1 MILYLKFYIQCI
13 KLDIGEIMGIT
24 CILIA
29 IIIVLIAIII
39 GYKREFRRIRK
50 EINNNLNDY
59 INIKTKSVDK
69 DLEALVAE
77 VNLIFDSKQKVMAE
91 KKKTEEEL
99 RASIANMSHDLRTPL
114 TSIMGYLQM
123 IRLEN
128 ISENDKNEYMDIVEK
143 RTKSL
148 QQLISSFYDL
158 SRIEGNE
165 YNFQYKKVNLNNILC
180 ENIAIF
186 YNDFI
191 NNNIEPI
198 IEIDE
203 DIKEIISDEG
213 AITRIFS
220 NLIGNMIKHGENFV
234 KITLKQ
240 EEDVIITEFINKATE
255 LTEENVDKLFER
267 FYTVDKSRSDRNTG
281 LGLYIAKVLVEKLG
295 YNITATIGNENL
307 VIKIIWK

>member
-1 MILYLKFYIQCI
+1 
-13 KLDIGEIMGIT
+13 MGIT

-191 NNNIEPI
+191 NNSIEPI

>member
-128 ISENDKNEYMDIVEK
+128 ISENDKNEYMDILEK

>member
-1 MILYLKFYIQCI
+1 
-13 KLDIGEIMGIT
+13 MGII

-77 VNLIFDSKQKVMAE
+77 VNLIFDSKQKVVAE

-281 LGLYIAKVLVEKLG
+281 LGLYITKVLVEKLG
-295 YNITATIGNENL
+295 YNITATIDNENL

>member
-1 MILYLKFYIQCI
+1 
-13 KLDIGEIMGIT
+13 MGIT

-39 GYKREFRRIRK
+39 GYKREFRRIKK

-59 INIKTKSVDK
+59 VNIKTKFVDK

-77 VNLIFDSKQKVMAE
+77 VNLIFDSKQKVVAE
-91 KKKTEEEL
+91 KNKREEEL
-99 RASIANMSHDLRTPL
+99 RASIANMSYDLRTPL

-128 ISENDKNEYMDIVEK
+128 VSEDDKNEYMDILEK

-165 YNFQYKKVNLNNILC
+165 YNFNYKKVNLSNILC
-180 ENIAIF
+180 ENIAVF

-203 DIKEIISDEG
+203 NIKEIISDEG

-240 EEDVIITEFINKATE
+240 QDDVIITEFINKAIG
-255 LTEENVDKLFER
+255 LTEENVDKLFDR

-281 LGLYIAKVLVEKLG
+281 LGLYITKVLVEKLG
-295 YNITATIGNENL
+295 YNIIVKIDNENL

>member
-1 MILYLKFYIQCI
+1 MC
-13 KLDIGEIMGIT
+13 IT

-91 KKKTEEEL
+91 NKKTEEEL

>member
-1 MILYLKFYIQCI
+1 
-13 KLDIGEIMGIT
+13 MGII

-39 GYKREFRRIRK
+39 GYKREFRRVRK
-50 EINNNLNDY
+50 QINNNLNDY
-59 INIKTKSVDK
+59 VNIKTKSVDR

-77 VNLIFDSKQKVMAE
+77 VNLIFDSKQKVVAE
-91 KKKTEEEL
+91 KNKREEEL

-123 IRLEN
+123 VRLEN
-128 ISENDKNEYMDIVEK
+128 VSENDKKEYMGIVEK

-165 YNFQYKKVNLNNILC
+165 YNFDYKKINLSNILC
-180 ENIAIF
+180 ENIALF

-203 DIKEIISDEG
+203 NIKEIISDES
-213 AITRIFS
+213 AISRIFS

-234 KITLKQ
+234 KIGLNQKD
-240 EEDVIITEFINKATE
+240 DVIITEFINKATD
-255 LTEENVDKLFER
+255 LTQENVDKLFER

-281 LGLYIAKVLVEKLG
+281 LGLYITKVLVEKLG
-295 YNITATIGNENL
+295 YNINANL
-307 VIKIIWK
+307 RDNNLIISIAWKIN